1 MRLRLTLPVLFLVA
15 CASSDPATP
24 VTTTP
29 NASTP
34 TNDAGPTNDVPDAAV
49 ASIDPLSTDRA
60 QFFGASRCA
69 GLMFCEDFESGTIDA
84 TKWLVTTATKPVVD
98 DTQHARGQK
107 ALHVVLPGSGGSYIT
122 TKAPFPAPMNRY
134 WGRAFFRFGKL
145 PTSPAMPY
153 AHWTFAAASGT
164 GIKGEIRLSG
174 QLQGGRNLF
183 GVGTDNRVED
193 AGTGDWTTSDNDPAK
208 APRPVPTDEWMC
220 IEWLHAGDVN
230 ETHFYWDAV
239 EHPSL
244 ATTPT
249 KHGGTQ
255 TTPYVLPQFTQVW
268 VGWAEYQTPA
278 VPFEMWVDEVAFDST
293 RIGCVR

>member
-1 MRLRLTLPVLFLVA
+1 MRRFLSLSVLFVVA
-15 CASSDPATP
+15 CSSSDPATP
-24 VTTTP
+24 ATTTP
-29 NASTP
+29 DAATTS
-34 TNDAGPTNDVPDAAV
+34 NDAGPANDVSDAAADAAV
-49 ASIDPLSTDRA
+49 DPLSTDRTL
-60 QFFGASRCA
+60 FFGASRCA
-69 GLMFCEDFESGTIDA
+69 GLMFCDDFESGAIDA
-84 TKWLVTTATKPVVD
+84 AKWQTPTATKPVVD
-98 DTQHARGQK
+98 DTQHARGGK
-107 ALHVVLPGSGGSYIT
+107 ALHVVLPGSGASYLV

-145 PTSPAMPY
+145 PGAPMTY
-153 AHWTFAAASGT
+153 AHWSFAAASGT

-174 QLQGGRNLF
+174 QLQNGKNLF
-183 GVGTDNRVED
+183 GVGTDNRTED

-244 ATTPT
+244 ATTLT
-249 KHGGTQ
+249 THGGTK

-268 VGWAEYQTPA
+268 VGWAEYQDPA